1 MTGRPIQSKVMC
13 RQRKWQMAVGGC
25 DDGDSGGGRGG
36 QAESVEQMDEVS
48 LKLPTDRRGPQQPGR
63 LSPRWRRRGRHDVS
77 TYVMDYQQIYLA
89 DYNSYAWGHS
99 SKR

>member
-25 DDGDSGGGRGG
+25 DDGDSGGGG

-63 LSPRWRRRGRHDVS
+63 SSPRWWRQRQARPVYYVS
-77 TYVMDYQQIYLA
+77 M
-89 DYNSYAWGHS
+89 
-99 SKR
+99 